1 MWHRHVQNS
10 WQISLP
16 SFFSFMIKLTVA
28 ELVLDNKQIN
38 GVLFV
43 SEKEIRWKSN
53 EKDKFDQEIK
63 IEKQKIKE
71 TKKEK
76 NKTTIIT
83 DKKYK
88 FILSEQII

>member
-1 MWHRHVQNS
+1 
-10 WQISLP
+10 
-16 SFFSFMIKLTVA
+16 MIKLTVA